1 MQLLSSSKQS
11 EAKTLAQSDCPQ
23 ADLDRKQNIKL
34 AWKAYRGELQ
44 DPLKVKRN
52 DSNDNV
58 KTNRCG
64 PVVDK
69 GVSFLFGPV
78 LGIEATD
85 EASQPDTD
93 KQECLDGTWGDDD
106 EKMTR
111 FCKLATNGGVCGQ
124 VFIKMILPQ
133 GSSLYPRLVVLDPSL
148 IRIVTPP
155 DDCDLIL
162 AYVIEYTSGKDEQKR
177 QIIARVD
184 PDGDTANVGPDD
196 IADTWSIS
204 TYTKR
209 GQSNTW
215 TPTGETEDWPYPFAP
230 IFTAQNL
237 PNPNEAWGVSDLPPD
252 LIAMNNVLNFV
263 QSNTARIIKF
273 HAHPKTVARGVHA
286 DQVVVS
292 PDDILFVPSMDSDL
306 KNLEMQSDLS
316 SSLNFA
322 SVLRTDMD
330 EQSRVPAVA
339 LGRLQDMPHGD
350 VSGIALQLMFQPLLE
365 KTTLKRRNYGSLI
378 RDVSRAILV
387 VMGKIGIDEYEDYP
401 ISLNWQSLL
410 PTDSLKEVQASLLL
424 AQIGV
429 SQSTILQ
436 ELGYS
441 PEDEEDKK
449 AAEDARK
456 ATMYAQGR
464 GFPALPPA
472 QDDQQAGQEQ
482 QPAMAGGQS

>member
-11 EAKTLAQSDCPQ
+11 EAKTLAQADCPQ

-44 DPLKVKRN
+44 DPLKVKRGE
-52 DSNDNV
+52 SNDNV
-58 KTNRCG
+58 KTNRCA

-106 EKMTR
+106 EKMTLL
-111 FCKLATNGGVCGQ
+111 CKMATNGGVCGQ
-124 VFIKMILPQ
+124 IFLKLIPPQ

-162 AYVIEYTSGKDEQKR
+162 AYIIEYAAGKDEQKR

-184 PDGDTANVGPDD
+184 PDSDTASVGPDD
-196 IADTWSIS
+196 IADTWTIS
-204 TYTKR
+204 NYVKR
-209 GQSNTW
+209 GQSTTW
-215 TPTGETEDWPYPFAP
+215 TSTGETEDWPYPFAP
-230 IFTAQNL
+230 IFTTQNL
-237 PNPNEAWGVSDLPPD
+237 PNPNEPWGVPDLTPD

-263 QSNTARIIKF
+263 QSNTARIIKY
-273 HAHPKTVARGVHA
+273 HAHPKTIARGVHA
-286 DQVVVS
+286 DQVTVS
-292 PDDILFVPSMDSDL
+292 PDDILFVPSMDSDI
-306 KNLEMQSDLS
+306 KNLEMESDLS

-339 LGRLQDMPHGD
+339 LGRLQDMPRGD
-350 VSGIALQLMFQPLLE
+350 VTGIALQLMFQPLLE
-365 KTTLKRRNYGSLI
+365 KTTLKRRTSGSLI
-378 RDVSRAILV
+378 RAVSRAILV
-387 VMGKIGIDEYEDYP
+387 IMGKISIDEYENYP
-401 ISLNWQSLL
+401 IGLHWAELL
-410 PTDSLKEVQASLLL
+410 PTDALKSAQTALLYRQLSVSDATLLKRLGFDPEEEAEKL
-424 AQIGV
+424 AQ
-429 SQSTILQ
+429 
-436 ELGYS
+436 
-441 PEDEEDKK
+441 
-449 AAEDARK
+449 EDARK

-472 QDDQQAGQEQ
+472 QDEQQAEQE
-482 QPAMAGGQS
+482 PAMAGGKQ